1 MSQLL
6 SRIDRPVGASIVIV
20 VIFTAAVTAFSGAYT
35 VSIAVGLLTWM
46 YLCVCW
52 NIIGGLVGQ
61 VSFGHA
67 AFFGIGGYVSNY
79 LAITFGVSPWIGMIA
94 GGIIASTAAIAIGYL
109 PFRWNLSPLVFA
121 LLTLAFSYVLEFG
134 VGGIRGLGGTNGL
147 YAKAVGASFWDF
159 RFTEPET
166 FLIVIAGMLCL
177 LLIVVS
183 VLYTGRR
190 GFFWRAVHDNEAAAA
205 SMGVNPFFIKQEA
218 LAISAFATSLAG
230 SFQSQFIGFIDPPS
244 MFGFDVTIFILLFT
258 VVGGAG
264 TLVGPLV
271 GPLVLFPAGELLR
284 IYLQDHGG
292 GGLHHMLYG
301 AALIAVILLW
311 PGGIVAGLSRLGLS
325 RGRLRIP
332 SAHSNV
338 DNLDTPD
345 AWPAAGSNVLEVK
358 NLKKVFGG
366 LVAVGDVSFDVKRG
380 EIFGVIGP
388 NGAGKTTL
396 FSMLGG
402 FAKPTSGTILF
413 DGREIQAI
421 PPFEVCHLGV
431 ARTFQIA
438 QAFPSLTVREILVS
452 AALVRNDEE
461 QAVAIADR
469 IIIQMSLVSR
479 CDVKSAEL
487 TLAEQRR
494 LEIARALATK
504 PRLILLDEILGGLT
518 PREAD
523 EAIENIRRIR
533 DHGVTV
539 LVIEHM
545 VRAVMA
551 LCDRIVV
558 LDAGE
563 LISLGT
569 PEEIS
574 KDPRVIEAY
583 LGNAA

>member
-1 MSQLL
+1 M
-6 SRIDRPVGASIVIV
+6 
-20 VIFTAAVTAFSGAYT
+20 
-35 VSIAVGLLTWM
+35 
-46 YLCVCW
+46 
-52 NIIGGLVGQ
+52 
-61 VSFGHA
+61 
-67 AFFGIGGYVSNY
+67 
-79 LAITFGVSPWIGMIA
+79 
-94 GGIIASTAAIAIGYL
+94 
-109 PFRWNLSPLVFA
+109 
-121 LLTLAFSYVLEFG
+121 
-134 VGGIRGLGGTNGL
+134 
-147 YAKAVGASFWDF
+147 YAKAVGTSFWDF
-159 RFTEPET
+159 RFAEPET
-166 FLIVIAGMLCL
+166 FLVVIATMLCV
-177 LLIVVS
+177 LLITVS
-183 VLYTGRR
+183 ILYTGRR
-190 GFFWRAVHDNEAAAA
+190 GFFWRAVQDNEAAAA

-230 SFQSQFIGFIDPPS
+230 SFQAQFIGFIDPPS
-244 MFGFDVTIFILLFT
+244 MFGIEITIFILLFT

-292 GGLHHMLYG
+292 GALHHMLYG

-338 DNLDTPD
+338 DSLDTPL
-345 AWPAAGSNVLEVK
+345 AWPAAGSNALEVK

-402 FAKPTSGTILF
+402 FARPTSGTILF
-413 DGREIQAI
+413 DGREIQAL

-438 QAFPSLTVREILVS
+438 QAFPSLTVREIVVA

-461 QAVAIADR
+461 QAVALADR
-469 IIIQMSLVSR
+469 IITQMSLVSR
-479 CDVKSAEL
+479 RDVKSAEL

-569 PEEIS
+569 PQEIS